1 MEQFPEAQLQ
11 IIGEGP
17 ERFNLESLIREKN
30 LQKRVQLLGNLS
42 RRDLFAALE
51 HADLFV
57 LNSTYEGLPHI
68 VLEALSARVPVIA
81 TNCGGTGE
89 LIQHG
94 QNGLLIPAADDQALY
109 NAIKL
114 LLADA
119 ERCAMLVK
127 NGTESLAKFTWA
139 ALVDQTEKL
148 LIQIYEERKKRI
160 PVLFLSSTRYA
171 NPPDQTLQK
180 KWRGLAS
187 FFQSTVI
194 SFGDNRAPTE
204 LWFEGSRCLLIPS
217 GWPRLVR
224 YLLHFMYSFCYALSG
239 ALFNEIP
246 GNYCPEPL

>member
-17 ERFNLESLIREKN
+17 ERYNLESMIREKN

-42 RRDLFAALE
+42 RRALFAALE
-51 HADLFV
+51 YADLFV

-94 QNGLLIPAADDQALY
+94 QNGLLIPTADDLALY

-119 ERCAMLVK
+119 DRYALLVK
-127 NGTESLAKFTWA
+127 NGTESLAKFTWEA
-139 ALVDQTEKL
+139 
-148 LIQIYEERKKRI
+148 
-160 PVLFLSSTRYA
+160 
-171 NPPDQTLQK
+171 
-180 KWRGLAS
+180 
-187 FFQSTVI
+187 
-194 SFGDNRAPTE
+194 
-204 LWFEGSRCLLIPS
+204 
-217 GWPRLVR
+217 
-224 YLLHFMYSFCYALSG
+224 
-239 ALFNEIP
+239 
-246 GNYCPEPL
+246 